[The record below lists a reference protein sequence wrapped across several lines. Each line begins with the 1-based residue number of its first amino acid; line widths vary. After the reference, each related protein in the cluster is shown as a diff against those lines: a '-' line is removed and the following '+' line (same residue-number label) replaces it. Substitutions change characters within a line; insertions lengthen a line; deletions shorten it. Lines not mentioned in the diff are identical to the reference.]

1 VQPDELRRTLGP
13 WTGIAIVVGT
23 IIGGGIF
30 LVPSAMVRAVGSP
43 STVFAVWV
51 FGGVLTL
58 FGALTYAELA
68 AAIPDAGGT
77 YTYLRVA
84 YGPFFGFLYGW
95 SESVIVRPAS
105 YAAFGAGFYRYLADF
120 FPGLQQI
127 AGVIPLPIGRGYE
140 PLEIR
145 YGQFV
150 AIAVI
155 LFLSGVNYLGARTG
169 GRVQIILTATKIGAI
184 GGVILAGLF
193 SGAASTDRL
202 RSAAEPNPG
211 GFAGFFV
218 ALVAAL
224 YAYDGWSNASLLGS
238 EMKNPQ
244 KNLPLAFIAGT
255 AATIGV
261 YVLTNLAYFTVLS
274 GTEVAAS
281 DRVAA
286 DMLRRVA
293 GPTGAAIV
301 SAAALISIFAALNGS
316 ILAGA
321 RVPYAMARDG
331 NFFKFLARVH
341 PTYGTPSAS
350 ILALGL
356 WSSLLVLSGQY
367 EELYTLV
374 IFSSWILFAMA
385 VAGVIV
391 LRQRQPNLP
400 RPYRT
405 WGYPVV
411 PVVFVLVTFALLYSI
426 FRTSPR
432 ESGIGLGFLLAG
444 LPFYFHWKGRVSED
458 HRRG

>member
-1 VQPDELRRTLGP
+1 MQPSELRRTLGL

-23 IIGGGIF
+23 IIGGAIF

-43 STVFAVWV
+43 GTVFAVWV

-58 FGALTYAELA
+58 FGALTYSELA

-105 YAAFGAGFYRYLADF
+105 YAAFGAGFYTYLADF
-120 FPGLQQI
+120 FPGLQTA
-127 AGVIPLPIGRGYE
+127 AGVIPLPIGPGGQ

-169 GRVQIILTATKIGAI
+169 GRVQIFLTATKIAAI
-184 GGVILAGLF
+184 GGVILAGLL
-193 SGAASTDRL
+193 SGSANTERL
-202 RSAAEPNPG
+202 SIATEPNPG

-244 KNLPLAFIAGT
+244 RNLPLAFIAGT

-261 YVLTNLAYFTVLS
+261 YVITNLAYFLVLS
-274 GTEVAAS
+274 GPEVAVS
-281 DRVAA
+281 NRVAA
-286 DMLRRVA
+286 DMMRRVA
-293 GPTGAAIV
+293 GPSGGAIV
-301 SAAALISIFAALNGS
+301 TVAALISIFAALNGS

-331 NFFKFLARVH
+331 NFFEFLARVH
-341 PTYGTPSAS
+341 PTHGTPSAS
-350 ILALGL
+350 ILTLGV

-367 EELYTLV
+367 EQLYTLV
-374 IFSSWILFAMA
+374 IFSSWILFAMGA
-385 VAGVIV
+385 ASVIV
-391 LRQRQPNLP
+391 LRWRQPNLP

-411 PVVFVLVTFALLYSI
+411 PVLFVLVTLALLYAILKS
-426 FRTSPR
+426 SPR
-432 ESGIGLGFLLAG
+432 ESGIGLGFLLVG
-444 LPFYFHWKGRVSED
+444 LPFYFHWK
-458 HRRG
+458 RRRRKV